1 MNFSLIYIYLIH
13 VKKHFMSTSN
23 HSSFNETTDLFNSE
37 SNKLQDGVSQA
48 LKNSKKLS
56 IQEIIDVYYQV
67 INVISLAKVLRQNF
81 DGIKNAEESKPLLI
95 RIQEIEK
102 YIDENFNRNLH
113 LLIMSKLKKSIES
126 SMKKLKDIPTNQSEK
141 TKEEIENQAKMYK
154 KLRQIMSTKEFVDQY
169 NNGLNNI
176 LEN

>member
-1 MNFSLIYIYLIH
+1 
-13 VKKHFMSTSN
+13 MSTNN

-37 SNKLQDGVSQA
+37 SNKLQDDVSQA
-48 LKNSKKLS
+48 LKNPEKLS
-56 IQEIIDVYYQV
+56 ISEIINVYYQV
-67 INVISLAKVLRQNF
+67 INVISLAKFLRQNF
-81 DGIKNAEESKPLLI
+81 EDIKNTEESKSLLI

-113 LLIMSKLKKSIES
+113 LLIMLKLKKSIEN
-126 SMKKLKDIPTNQSEK
+126 SMKKLKDMTTNQSEK

-169 NNGLNNI
+169 NNGLDNTG
-176 LEN
+176 EN